1 MLYRCKLKYVIVK
14 WQNTWDLV
22 GTKKVYLFP
31 YQKINKYKKV
41 NTVIRI
47 FRILFKKA
55 VKEITQYINAII
67 NQNKVLFL

>member
-1 MLYRCKLKYVIVK
+1 M
-14 WQNTWDLV
+14 V